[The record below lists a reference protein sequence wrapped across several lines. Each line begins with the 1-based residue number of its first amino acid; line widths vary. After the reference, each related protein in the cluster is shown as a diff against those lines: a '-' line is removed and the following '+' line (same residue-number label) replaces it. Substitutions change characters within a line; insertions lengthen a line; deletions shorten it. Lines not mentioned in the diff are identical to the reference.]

1 MFDIG
6 FWELLVIAV
15 VSLLV
20 AGPERLPGLVRDAG
34 RWAAKLR
41 RYVMQA
47 KYEFEQQ
54 LRIDEVKDFSKE
66 VERMD
71 ELMDI
76 APDKTR
82 QDQDNRRL
90 NPMADDS
97 PRPDTDTET
106 AAHRPPCRT
115 AQPAAA
121 LPGLCVCHLP
131 RPQRIRQRHLRA
143 DSRAPLLAQLPDESS
158 MIATEVASPF
168 LVPFKLTFFAA
179 VFVSVPY
186 LLYQAW
192 AFVAPGLYQNER
204 RLVLPLLSSS
214 VLLFYLGCAFAF
226 FVVFPLLFAFL
237 TSTAPVGVT
246 VMTDIGH
253 YLNFILKMFF
263 AFGIAFEVPIAIIL
277 FVYTGLASVESLA
290 RKRAYIVV
298 GAFTVGMLLT
308 PPDIISQVL
317 LAVPVWL
324 LFEVGLIL
332 GRFVKRRAEDTPE
345 DSASATE

>member
-1 MFDIG
+1 M
-6 FWELLVIAV
+6 
-15 VSLLV
+15 
-20 AGPERLPGLVRDAG
+20 
-34 RWAAKLR
+34 
-41 RYVMQA
+41 
-47 KYEFEQQ
+47 
-54 LRIDEVKDFSKE
+54 
-66 VERMD
+66 
-71 ELMDI
+71 
-76 APDKTR
+76 
-82 QDQDNRRL
+82 

-97 PRPDTDTET
+97 PRPDTDTEQPLI
-106 AAHRPPCRT
+106 AHLAELRNRLLRSLACVFVIFLGLSVF
-115 AQPAAA
+115 ANDIYA
-121 LPGLCVCHLP
+121 LIAG
-131 RPQRIRQRHLRA
+131 
-143 DSRAPLLAQLPDESS
+143 PLLAQLPDESS

-226 FVVFPLLFAFL
+226 FIVFPLLFAFL

-263 AFGIAFEVPIAIIL
+263 AFGVAFEVPIAIIL

-290 RKRAYIVV
+290 RKRAYIIV
-298 GAFTVGMLLT
+298 GAFTAGMLLT

-324 LFEVGLIL
+324 LFELGLIL

-345 DSASATE
+345 DSAPASE

>member
-1 MFDIG
+1 
-6 FWELLVIAV
+6 
-15 VSLLV
+15 
-20 AGPERLPGLVRDAG
+20 
-34 RWAAKLR
+34 
-41 RYVMQA
+41 
-47 KYEFEQQ
+47 
-54 LRIDEVKDFSKE
+54 
-66 VERMD
+66 
-71 ELMDI
+71 
-76 APDKTR
+76 
-82 QDQDNRRL
+82 
-90 NPMADDS
+90 MADDS
-97 PRPDTDTET
+97 PRPDTDTEQPLI
-106 AAHRPPCRT
+106 AHLAELRNRLLRSLACVFVIFLGLSVF
-115 AQPAAA
+115 ANDIYA
-121 LPGLCVCHLP
+121 LIAG
-131 RPQRIRQRHLRA
+131 
-143 DSRAPLLAQLPDESS
+143 PLLAQLPDESS

-226 FVVFPLLFAFL
+226 FIVFPLLFAFL

-290 RKRAYIVV
+290 KKRAYIIV

-324 LFEVGLIL
+324 LFELGLIL
-332 GRFVKRRAEDTPE
+332 GKFVKRRPEDTPE
-345 DSASATE
+345 DSSSATE

>member
-1 MFDIG
+1 M
-6 FWELLVIAV
+6 
-15 VSLLV
+15 
-20 AGPERLPGLVRDAG
+20 
-34 RWAAKLR
+34 K
-41 RYVMQA
+41 
-47 KYEFEQQ
+47 
-54 LRIDEVKDFSKE
+54 
-66 VERMD
+66 
-71 ELMDI
+71 
-76 APDKTR
+76 
-82 QDQDNRRL
+82 
-90 NPMADDS
+90 PMADDS
-97 PRPDTDTET
+97 PRPDTDTEQPLI
-106 AAHRPPCRT
+106 AHLAELRNRLLRCL
-115 AQPAAA
+115 ACVLVIFLGLSLFANDIYA
-121 LPGLCVCHLP
+121 LIAG
-131 RPQRIRQRHLRA
+131 
-143 DSRAPLLAQLPDESS
+143 PLLAQLPDESS

-226 FVVFPLLFAFL
+226 FIVFPLLFAFL

-263 AFGIAFEVPIAIIL
+263 AFGVAFEVPIAIIL

-290 RKRAYIVV
+290 RKRAYIIV
-298 GAFTVGMLLT
+298 GAFTAGMLLT

-324 LFEVGLIL
+324 LFELGLIL

>member
-1 MFDIG
+1 M
-6 FWELLVIAV
+6 
-15 VSLLV
+15 
-20 AGPERLPGLVRDAG
+20 
-34 RWAAKLR
+34 
-41 RYVMQA
+41 
-47 KYEFEQQ
+47 
-54 LRIDEVKDFSKE
+54 
-66 VERMD
+66 
-71 ELMDI
+71 
-76 APDKTR
+76 T
-82 QDQDNRRL
+82 
-90 NPMADDS
+90 DDS
-97 PRPDTDTET
+97 PRPDTDTEQPLI
-106 AAHRPPCRT
+106 AHLAELRNRLLRSLACVFVIFLGLSVF
-115 AQPAAA
+115 ANDIYA
-121 LPGLCVCHLP
+121 LIAG
-131 RPQRIRQRHLRA
+131 
-143 DSRAPLLAQLPDESS
+143 PLLAQLPDESS

-226 FVVFPLLFAFL
+226 FIVFPLLFAFL
-237 TSTAPVGVT
+237 TSTAPAGVT

-263 AFGIAFEVPIAIIL
+263 AFGVAFEVPIAIIL
-277 FVYTGLASVESLA
+277 LVYTGLASVESLA
-290 RKRAYIVV
+290 RKRAYIIV

-345 DSASATE
+345 DSAPASE

>member
-1 MFDIG
+1 
-6 FWELLVIAV
+6 
-15 VSLLV
+15 
-20 AGPERLPGLVRDAG
+20 
-34 RWAAKLR
+34 
-41 RYVMQA
+41 
-47 KYEFEQQ
+47 
-54 LRIDEVKDFSKE
+54 
-66 VERMD
+66 
-71 ELMDI
+71 
-76 APDKTR
+76 
-82 QDQDNRRL
+82 
-90 NPMADDS
+90 MADDS
-97 PRPDTDTET
+97 PRPDTDTEQPLI
-106 AAHRPPCRT
+106 AHLAELRNRLLRSLACVFVIFLGLSVF
-115 AQPAAA
+115 ANDIYA
-121 LPGLCVCHLP
+121 LIAG
-131 RPQRIRQRHLRA
+131 
-143 DSRAPLLAQLPDESS
+143 PLLAQLPDESS

-226 FVVFPLLFAFL
+226 FIVFPLLFAFL

-290 RKRAYIVV
+290 RKRAYIIV

-324 LFEVGLIL
+324 LFELGLIL
-332 GRFVKRRAEDTPE
+332 GKFVKRRAEDTPE
-345 DSASATE
+345 DSAPASE

>member
-1 MFDIG
+1 M
-6 FWELLVIAV
+6 
-15 VSLLV
+15 
-20 AGPERLPGLVRDAG
+20 
-34 RWAAKLR
+34 
-41 RYVMQA
+41 
-47 KYEFEQQ
+47 
-54 LRIDEVKDFSKE
+54 
-66 VERMD
+66 
-71 ELMDI
+71 
-76 APDKTR
+76 
-82 QDQDNRRL
+82 

-97 PRPDTDTET
+97 PRPDTDTEQPLI
-106 AAHRPPCRT
+106 AHLAELRNRLLRSLACVFVIFLGLSVF
-115 AQPAAA
+115 ANDIYA
-121 LPGLCVCHLP
+121 LIAG
-131 RPQRIRQRHLRA
+131 
-143 DSRAPLLAQLPDESS
+143 PLLAQLPDESS

-226 FVVFPLLFAFL
+226 FIVFPLLFAFL

-290 RKRAYIVV
+290 KKRAYIIV

-324 LFEVGLIL
+324 LFELGLIL
-332 GRFVKRRAEDTPE
+332 GKFVKRRAEDTPE
-345 DSASATE
+345 DSAPASE

>member
-1 MFDIG
+1 M
-6 FWELLVIAV
+6 
-15 VSLLV
+15 
-20 AGPERLPGLVRDAG
+20 
-34 RWAAKLR
+34 
-41 RYVMQA
+41 
-47 KYEFEQQ
+47 
-54 LRIDEVKDFSKE
+54 
-66 VERMD
+66 
-71 ELMDI
+71 
-76 APDKTR
+76 
-82 QDQDNRRL
+82 

-97 PRPDTDTET
+97 PRPDTDTEQPLI
-106 AAHRPPCRT
+106 AHLAELRNRLLRCL
-115 AQPAAA
+115 ACVFVIFLGLSLFANDIYA
-121 LPGLCVCHLP
+121 LIAG
-131 RPQRIRQRHLRA
+131 
-143 DSRAPLLAQLPDESS
+143 PLLAQLPDESS

-226 FVVFPLLFAFL
+226 FIVFPLLFGFL

-263 AFGIAFEVPIAIIL
+263 AFGVAFEVPIAIIL

-290 RKRAYIVV
+290 RKRAYIIV
-298 GAFTVGMLLT
+298 GAFTAGMLLT

-324 LFEVGLIL
+324 LFELGLIL
-332 GRFVKRRAEDTPE
+332 GRFVKRRAEGTVE

>member
-1 MFDIG
+1 M
-6 FWELLVIAV
+6 
-15 VSLLV
+15 
-20 AGPERLPGLVRDAG
+20 
-34 RWAAKLR
+34 
-41 RYVMQA
+41 
-47 KYEFEQQ
+47 
-54 LRIDEVKDFSKE
+54 
-66 VERMD
+66 
-71 ELMDI
+71 
-76 APDKTR
+76 
-82 QDQDNRRL
+82 

-97 PRPDTDTET
+97 PRPDTDTEQPLI
-106 AAHRPPCRT
+106 AHLAELRNRLLRCL
-115 AQPAAA
+115 ACVFVIFLGLSVFANDIYA
-121 LPGLCVCHLP
+121 LIAG
-131 RPQRIRQRHLRA
+131 
-143 DSRAPLLAQLPDESS
+143 PLLAQLPDESS

-226 FVVFPLLFAFL
+226 FIVFPLLFAFL

-290 RKRAYIVV
+290 RKRAYIIV

-324 LFEVGLIL
+324 LFELGLIL
-332 GRFVKRRAEDTPE
+332 GKFVKRRAEDTVE
-345 DSASATE
+345 DSSSATE

>member
-1 MFDIG
+1 M
-6 FWELLVIAV
+6 
-15 VSLLV
+15 
-20 AGPERLPGLVRDAG
+20 
-34 RWAAKLR
+34 K
-41 RYVMQA
+41 
-47 KYEFEQQ
+47 
-54 LRIDEVKDFSKE
+54 
-66 VERMD
+66 
-71 ELMDI
+71 
-76 APDKTR
+76 
-82 QDQDNRRL
+82 
-90 NPMADDS
+90 PMADDS
-97 PRPDTDTET
+97 PRPDTDTEQPLI
-106 AAHRPPCRT
+106 AHLAELRNRLLRCL
-115 AQPAAA
+115 ACVFVIFLGLSLFANDIYA
-121 LPGLCVCHLP
+121 LIAG
-131 RPQRIRQRHLRA
+131 
-143 DSRAPLLAQLPDESS
+143 PLLAQLPDESS

-226 FVVFPLLFAFL
+226 FIVFPLLFAFL

-263 AFGIAFEVPIAIIL
+263 AFGVAFEVPIAIIL

-290 RKRAYIVV
+290 RKRAYIIV
-298 GAFTVGMLLT
+298 GAFTAGMLLT

-324 LFEVGLIL
+324 LFELGLIL
-332 GRFVKRRAEDTPE
+332 GRFVKRRAEGTME